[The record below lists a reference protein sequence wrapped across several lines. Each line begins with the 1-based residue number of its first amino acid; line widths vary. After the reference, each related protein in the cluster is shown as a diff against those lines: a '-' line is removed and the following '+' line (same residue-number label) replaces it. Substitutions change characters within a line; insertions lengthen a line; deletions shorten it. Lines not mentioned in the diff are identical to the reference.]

1 MVTVRNNQVIREDG
15 SVDLDAW
22 IERIKDKVE
31 ITDEAGLREVAEMAQ
46 QLETKASRDGTT
58 WAENFSS
65 FRTGLEI
72 ADILA
77 ELKLDTDA
85 LKAAVI
91 YRAVREGQTS
101 LGAVSKTAGNDIAKL
116 VEGVLRMAAISTV
129 MKTENRVVLGQ
140 ATDQL
145 DNLRKMLVAM
155 VDDVRVALIK
165 LAERTCAIR
174 AVKEA
179 PEQRKQKVASEVFN
193 IYAPLAHRLGIG
205 HLKWELEDLSFRY
218 LQPDA
223 YKSIAKLLDEKRL
236 ARDGYIKGVVDQLHE
251 ALARVGVESDISGR
265 AKHIY
270 SIWRKMKRKNIDF
283 YQVYDIRAVRVLVP
297 DIRDC
302 YASLGVVHNI
312 WQHIPREFDDY
323 IATPKENGY
332 RSLHTAVLGPEGKV
346 LEVQIR
352 THDMHEEA
360 ELGVCAHWRYKE
372 GSTGKSDSYDEKIA
386 WLRQVLEWQ
395 EELGDNALSSA
406 LSEFNEEIVD
416 ERVYV
421 FTPDGHVVD
430 LAKGATPLDFAYHVH
445 TEVGHRCRGAKVN
458 GRIVPLN
465 YPLHTGEQVEI
476 LKGSESRPSRDWLQS
491 SLGFI
496 GTSRAR
502 AKVVHW
508 FKLQDRDRNIEDG
521 RAILDREFKRLDVG
535 KLNLDRVAQLLNL
548 RSSDDLYA
556 SVGAGDIRIS
566 QVLNNIQEFSGD
578 SSQRQQELLPVD
590 TRKPRVNPI
599 TSEFSINGV
608 DNLMTSIAGC
618 CKPVPG
624 DEVVGYVSVG
634 RGVTVHRKH
643 CKELKRLLE
652 IHGDRIV
659 DVSWSRDGDGGETY
673 PVEVY
678 IKAYD
683 RQGLLRDI
691 TQVLSNERVNV
702 TAINTKS
709 DQRDGTA
716 TMTLTMEIN
725 SLASLGNVLAR
736 VNQLS
741 NVIEVRRSHQGNPN
755 DIPRH

>member
-1 MVTVRNNQVIREDG
+1 MVTVRKHQVIREDG
-15 SVDLDAW
+15 SIDLDVW
-22 IERIKDKVE
+22 IESLKDKVE
-31 ITDEAGLREVAEMAQ
+31 ITDEAGLRAVAEFAHE
-46 QLETKASRDGTT
+46 LENKASREGTT
-58 WAENFSS
+58 WAESFTS

-77 ELKLDTDA
+77 ELNLDTEA

-101 LGAVSKTAGNDIAKL
+101 LGVVSKKFGNNIAKL
-116 VEGVLRMAAISTV
+116 VEGGLRMAAISTV
-129 MKTENRVVLGQ
+129 MNSENKVVLGQ
-140 ATDQL
+140 AADQL

-155 VDDVRVALIK
+155 VDDVRIALIK

-179 PEQRKQKVASEVFN
+179 PEEKRQKVAREVFD

-223 YKSIAKLLDEKRL
+223 YMRIAKLLDEKRM
-236 ARDGYIKGVVDQLHE
+236 ARDDYIHEVVEQLHD
-251 ALARVGVESDISGR
+251 ALARVGIDSDISGR

-302 YASLGVVHNI
+302 YATLGVVHNI

-352 THDMHEEA
+352 TQDMHDEA

-372 GSTGKSDSYDEKIA
+372 GSTGKTDSYDEKIS

-406 LSEFNEEIVD
+406 LSEFNNEVAE

-421 FTPDGHVVD
+421 FTPEGHVVD
-430 LAKGATPLDFAYHVH
+430 LARGATPLDFAYHVH

-465 YPLHTGEQVEI
+465 YHLQTGEQVEI
-476 LKGSESRPSRDWLQS
+476 LKGSESRPSRDWLQP

-521 RAILDREFKRLDVG
+521 RSILDREFKRLDVG
-535 KLNLDRVAQLLNL
+535 KLNMDRVAEALNL
-548 RSSDDLYA
+548 KAAEDVYA
-556 SVGAGDIRIS
+556 AVGAGDLRVS
-566 QVLNNIQEFSGD
+566 QVLNNIQEFDGESK
-578 SSQRQQELLPVD
+578 QQELLPVD
-590 TRKPRVNPI
+590 IRKPRVNPI

-652 IHGDRIV
+652 IHGERIV
-659 DVSWSRDGDGGETY
+659 DVSWAAESGNTY
-673 PVEVY
+673 PVEVF

-702 TAINTKS
+702 TAINTQS
-709 DQRDGTA
+709 DPTKNIA
-716 TMTLTMEIN
+716 TMTITMEIG
-725 SLASLGNVLAR
+725 SLAFLGDVLAR

-741 NVIEVRRSHQGNPN
+741 NVIEVRRSHQGNSN
-755 DIPRH
+755 EHSRH

>member
-1 MVTVRNNQVIREDG
+1 MVTVRNQQVIRADG

-22 IERIKDKVE
+22 IDRLKDKVE
-31 ITDEAGLREVAEMAQ
+31 LSDEAGLRQLALYAAELAQ
-46 QLETKASRDGTT
+46 PVPPGDDARWESG
-58 WAENFSS
+58 NS
-65 FRTGLEI
+65 FLTGLEI
-72 ADILA
+72 AEILA
-77 ELKLDTDA
+77 ELHLDTDA
-85 LKAAVI
+85 LKAAVL
-91 YRAVREGQTS
+91 YRAVREGKAT
-101 LGAVSKTAGNDIAKL
+101 LGTVSKLAGGNIAKL
-116 VEGVLRMAAISTV
+116 IEGVLRMAAISTV
-129 MKTENRVVLGQ
+129 MNPENKVVLGQ

-174 AVKEA
+174 AVKNA
-179 PEQRKQKVASEVFN
+179 PEEKKQRVAREVFD

-223 YKSIAKLLDEKRL
+223 YMRIAKLLDEKRL
-236 ARDGYIKGVVDQLHE
+236 DREEYIRRVVDHLHD
-251 ALARVGVESDISGR
+251 ALARVGVDSDISGR

-302 YASLGVVHNI
+302 YAALGVVHNI

-352 THDMHEEA
+352 THDMHDEA

-372 GSTGKSDSYDEKIA
+372 GSTGRSDSYDGKIA

-395 EELGDNALSSA
+395 EELGDNAVTSVLTQ
-406 LSEFNEEIVD
+406 FNEDIVD

-421 FTPDGHVVD
+421 FTPEGHVVD
-430 LAKGATPLDFAYHVH
+430 LAQGATPLDFAYHIH

-465 YPLHTGEQVEI
+465 YQLRTGEQVEV
-476 LKGSESRPSRDWLQS
+476 LKGNESRPSRDWLQP
-491 SLGFI
+491 SLGYL
-496 GTSRAR
+496 GTNRAR
-502 AKVVHW
+502 AKVAHW
-508 FKLQDRDRNIEDG
+508 FKLQDRDRNIEGG
-521 RAILDREFKRLDVG
+521 RDLLDKEFKRLDVG
-535 KLNLDRVAQLLNL
+535 RLNLDRVARALNL
-548 RSSDDLYA
+548 KAAEDIYA
-556 SVGAGDIRIS
+556 AVGAGDLRVS
-566 QVLNNIQEFSGD
+566 QVLNSIQELHHEGE
-578 SSQRQQELLPVD
+578 QQELIPRD
-590 TRKPRVNPI
+590 IRKPRVNPI

-624 DEVVGYVSVG
+624 DEVVGYISVG

-643 CKELKRLLE
+643 CKELQRLLE
-652 IHGDRIV
+652 IHGDRVV
-659 DVSWSRDGDGGETY
+659 DVSWSAEAGRTY
-673 PVEVY
+673 PVEVF

-691 TQVLSNERVNV
+691 TQVLAAERVNV
-702 TAINTKS
+702 TSINTKS
-709 DQRDGTA
+709 DPTDHTA
-716 TMTLTMEIN
+716 TMSLSMDIG
-725 SLASLGNVLAR
+725 SLAGLGDVLAR
-736 VNQLS
+736 INQLS
-741 NVIEVRRSHQGNPN
+741 NVIEVRRWHQGYS
-755 DIPRH
+755 DEQSRH

>member
-1 MVTVRNNQVIREDG
+1 MVTVRNQQVIREDG

-22 IERIKDKVE
+22 IDRLKDKVE
-31 ITDEAGLREVAEMAQ
+31 ITDEAGLREVALYAQEMETAAIARDDAQ
-46 QLETKASRDGTT
+46 WE
-58 WAENFSS
+58 SS
-65 FRTGLEI
+65 NSFYTGLEI
-72 ADILA
+72 AEILA
-77 ELKLDTDA
+77 ELHLDTDA

-91 YRAVREGQTS
+91 YRAVREGKTS
-101 LGAVSKTAGNDIAKL
+101 LGDVSKRTGGNIAKL
-116 VEGVLRMAAISTV
+116 IEGVLRMAAISAV
-129 MKTENRVVLGQ
+129 MNPENRVVLGQ

-174 AVKEA
+174 AVKNA
-179 PEQRKQKVASEVFN
+179 PEEKKQRVAREVFD

-223 YKSIAKLLDEKRL
+223 YMRIAKLLDEKRL
-236 ARDGYIKGVVDQLHE
+236 NRDGYIRSVVEELHG

-302 YASLGVVHNI
+302 YAALGVVHNI
-312 WQHIPREFDDY
+312 WQHIPKEFDDY

-352 THDMHEEA
+352 TQDMHDEA

-372 GSTGKSDSYDEKIA
+372 GNTGRSDSYDGKIA

-395 EELGDNALSSA
+395 EDLGDSSVSNVLSQF
-406 LSEFNEEIVD
+406 SEDIVD

-421 FTPDGHVVD
+421 FTPEGHVVD
-430 LAKGATPLDFAYHVH
+430 LAQGATPLDFAYHIH

-465 YPLHTGEQVEI
+465 YQVRTGEQVEI
-476 LKGSESRPSRDWLQS
+476 LKGNESRPSRDWLQP
-491 SLGFI
+491 SLGFL

-502 AKVVHW
+502 AKVIHW
-508 FKLQDRDRNIEDG
+508 FKLQDRDRNIEGG
-521 RAILDREFKRLDVG
+521 RELLDKEFKRLDVG
-535 KLNLDRVAQLLNL
+535 KLNLDRVAQALNL
-548 RSSDDLYA
+548 KTADDIYA
-556 SVGAGDIRIS
+556 AVGAGDLRVS
-566 QVLNNIQEFSGD
+566 QVLNNIQEFD
-578 SSQRQQELLPVD
+578 NETRQQELLPID

-599 TSEFSINGV
+599 ASEFSINGV

-624 DEVVGYVSVG
+624 DAVVGYISVG

-643 CKELKRLLE
+643 CKELQRLME
-652 IHGDRIV
+652 IHGDRVV
-659 DVSWSRDGDGGETY
+659 DVTWSAEAGRTY
-673 PVEVY
+673 PVEVF

-691 TQVLSNERVNV
+691 TLVLSTERVNV
-702 TAINTKS
+702 TSINTLSNPS
-709 DQRDGTA
+709 DNTA

-725 SLASLGNVLAR
+725 SLAGLGDVLAR
-736 VNQLS
+736 INQLS
-741 NVIEVRRSHQGNPN
+741 NVIEVRRSHQGNK
-755 DIPRH
+755 DAKSRH

>member
-1 MVTVRNNQVIREDG
+1 MVTVRKHQVIREDG
-15 SVDLDAW
+15 SIDLDVW
-22 IERIKDKVE
+22 IESLKDKVE
-31 ITDEAGLREVAEMAQ
+31 ITDEAGLRAVAEFAHE
-46 QLETKASRDGTT
+46 LENKASREGTT
-58 WAENFSS
+58 WAESFTS

-77 ELKLDTDA
+77 ELNLDTEA

-101 LGAVSKTAGNDIAKL
+101 LGVVSKKFGNNIAKL
-116 VEGVLRMAAISTV
+116 VEGGLRMAAISTV
-129 MKTENRVVLGQ
+129 MNSENKVVLGQ
-140 ATDQL
+140 AADQL

-155 VDDVRVALIK
+155 VDDVRIALIK

-179 PEQRKQKVASEVFN
+179 PEEKRQKVAREVFD

-218 LQPDA
+218 LQPEA
-223 YKSIAKLLDEKRL
+223 YMRIAKLLDEKRM
-236 ARDGYIKGVVDQLHE
+236 ARDDYIHEVVEQLHD
-251 ALARVGVESDISGR
+251 ALARVGIDSDISGR

-302 YASLGVVHNI
+302 YATLGVVHNI

-352 THDMHEEA
+352 TQDMHDEA

-372 GSTGKSDSYDEKIA
+372 GSTGKTDSYDEKIS

-406 LSEFNEEIVD
+406 LSEFNNEVAE

-421 FTPDGHVVD
+421 FTPEGHVVD
-430 LAKGATPLDFAYHVH
+430 LARGATPLDFAYHVH

-465 YPLHTGEQVEI
+465 YHLQTGEQVEI
-476 LKGSESRPSRDWLQS
+476 LKGSESRPSRDWLQP

-521 RAILDREFKRLDVG
+521 RSILDREFKRLDVG
-535 KLNLDRVAQLLNL
+535 KLNMDRVAEALNL
-548 RSSDDLYA
+548 KAAEDVYA
-556 SVGAGDIRIS
+556 AVGAGDLRVS
-566 QVLNNIQEFSGD
+566 QVLNNIQEFDGESK
-578 SSQRQQELLPVD
+578 QQELLPVD
-590 TRKPRVNPI
+590 IRKPRVNPI

-652 IHGDRIV
+652 IHGERIV
-659 DVSWSRDGDGGETY
+659 DVSWAAESGNTY
-673 PVEVY
+673 PVEVF

-702 TAINTKS
+702 TAINTQS
-709 DQRDGTA
+709 DPTKNIA
-716 TMTLTMEIN
+716 TMTITMEIG
-725 SLASLGNVLAR
+725 SLAFLGDVLAR

-741 NVIEVRRSHQGNPN
+741 NVIEVRRSHQGNSN
-755 DIPRH
+755 EHSRH

>member
-1 MVTVRNNQVIREDG
+1 MVTVRNQQVIREDG

-22 IERIKDKVE
+22 IERLKDKVDISDAE
-31 ITDEAGLREVAEMAQ
+31 GLRDLALYAQ
-46 QLETKASRDGTT
+46 ELEHKARRSDTV
-58 WAENFSS
+58 WADSTSS
-65 FRTGLEI
+65 FRSGLEM

-77 ELKLDTDA
+77 DLHLDTDA

-91 YRAVREGQTS
+91 YRAVREGQAT
-101 LGAVSKTAGNDIAKL
+101 LGDVNRKAGGQIAKL
-116 VEGVLRMAAISTV
+116 VEGVLRMAAISAV
-129 MKTENRVVLGQ
+129 MNPEKKVVLGQ

-165 LAERTCAIR
+165 LSERTCAIR
-174 AVKEA
+174 AVKNA
-179 PEQRKQKVASEVFN
+179 PESRKQKVAQEVFD

-223 YKSIAKLLDEKRL
+223 YKRIAKLLDERRL
-236 ARDGYIKGVVDQLHE
+236 DRDGYINSVVGQLHA
-251 ALARVGVESDISGR
+251 ALARVGIDSDISGR

-302 YASLGVVHNI
+302 YAALGVVHNL

-332 RSLHTAVLGPEGKV
+332 RSLHTAVLGPDGKV

-352 THDMHEEA
+352 THDMHDEA

-372 GSTGKSDSYDEKIA
+372 GSTGKSDSYDDKIA

-395 EELGDNALSSA
+395 EELGDSAVSSVFSQF
-406 LSEFNEEIVD
+406 SEDIVD

-421 FTPDGHVVD
+421 FTPEGHVVD
-430 LAKGATPLDFAYHVH
+430 LAQGATPLDFAYHIH

-465 YPLHTGEQVEI
+465 YHLQTGEQVEI
-476 LKGSESRPSRDWLQS
+476 LKGNESRPSRDWLQP
-491 SLGFI
+491 SLGFL

-521 RAILDREFKRLDVG
+521 RDILDKEFKRLELG
-535 KLNLDRVAQLLNL
+535 KVNLNRVAENLNLKAEEDVFA
-548 RSSDDLYA
+548 A
-556 SVGAGDIRIS
+556 IGAGDLRVS
-566 QVLNNIQEFSGD
+566 QVLNVIQDLEGSD
-578 SSQRQQELLPVD
+578 RQQELLPLD
-590 TRKPRVNPI
+590 IRKPRVNPI

-624 DEVVGYVSVG
+624 DAVVGYISVG

-643 CKELKRLLE
+643 CKELQRLME
-652 IHGDRIV
+652 SHGDRVV
-659 DVSWSRDGDGGETY
+659 DVSWSAEAGRTY

-691 TQVLSNERVNV
+691 TLVLATERVNV
-702 TAINTKS
+702 TAINTQS
-709 DQRDGTA
+709 NPADQTA
-716 TMTLTMEIN
+716 AMTLTMEIN
-725 SLASLGNVLAR
+725 SLASLGDVLAR
-736 VNQLS
+736 INQLS
-741 NVIEVRRSHQGNPN
+741 NVIEVRRSLQGQSDEPA
-755 DIPRH
+755 RR

>member
-1 MVTVRNNQVIREDG
+1 MVTVRNQQVIREDG

-22 IERIKDKVE
+22 ISRLKDKVE
-31 ITDEAGLREVAEMAQ
+31 ISDEPGLRDVALYAQ
-46 QLETKASRDGTT
+46 ELENAAIARDDAKWESG
-58 WAENFSS
+58 NS
-65 FRTGLEI
+65 FHTGLEI
-72 ADILA
+72 AEILA
-77 ELKLDTDA
+77 ELHLDTDA

-91 YRAVREGQTS
+91 YRAVREGKAS
-101 LGAVSKTAGNDIAKL
+101 LGNVSKRAGGDIAKL
-116 VEGVLRMAAISTV
+116 IEGVLRMAAISAV
-129 MKTENRVVLGQ
+129 MNPENAVVLGQ

-174 AVKEA
+174 AVKNA
-179 PEQRKQKVASEVFN
+179 PEERKQKVAREVFD

-218 LQPDA
+218 LQPDS
-223 YKSIAKLLDEKRL
+223 YMRIAKLLDEKRL
-236 ARDGYIKGVVDQLHE
+236 DREGYIRNVVDQLHG
-251 ALARVGVESDISGR
+251 ALARVGVDSDISGR

-302 YASLGVVHNI
+302 YATLGVVHNI

-332 RSLHTAVLGPEGKV
+332 RSLHTAVLGPDGKV

-352 THDMHEEA
+352 THDMHDEA

-372 GSTGKSDSYDEKIA
+372 GSTGKSDSYDGKIA

-395 EELGDNALSSA
+395 EELGDSAVSSVLSQF
-406 LSEFNEEIVD
+406 SEDIID

-421 FTPDGHVVD
+421 FTPEGHVVD
-430 LAKGATPLDFAYHVH
+430 LAQGATPLDFAYHIH

-465 YPLHTGEQVEI
+465 YQLRTGEQVEV
-476 LKGSESRPSRDWLQS
+476 LKGNESRPSRDWLQPT
-491 SLGFI
+491 LGFL
-496 GTSRAR
+496 GTNRAR

-508 FKLQDRDRNIEDG
+508 FKLQDRDRNIEGG
-521 RAILDREFKRLDVG
+521 RDLLDKEFKRLDVG
-535 KLNLDRVAQLLNL
+535 KLNLDRVATSLNL
-548 RSSDDLYA
+548 KTADDIYA
-556 SVGAGDIRIS
+556 AVGAGDLRVS
-566 QVLNNIQEFSGD
+566 QVLNSIQELGSESG
-578 SSQRQQELLPVD
+578 RQQELLPLD
-590 TRKPRVNPI
+590 IRKPKVNPI

-624 DEVVGYVSVG
+624 DEVVGYISVG

-643 CKELKRLLE
+643 CKELQRLME
-652 IHGDRIV
+652 IHGDRVV
-659 DVSWSRDGDGGETY
+659 DVTWSAEAGRSY
-673 PVEVY
+673 PVEVF

-691 TQVLSNERVNV
+691 TQVLANERVNV

-709 DQRDGTA
+709 HPTDNTA
-716 TMTLTMEIN
+716 TMQVTMEIN
-725 SLASLGNVLAR
+725 SLAGLGDVLGR
-736 VNQLS
+736 INQLS
-741 NVIEVRRSHQGNPN
+741 NVIEVRRSHQGPTST
-755 DIPRH
+755 DEQSRH

>member
-1 MVTVRNNQVIREDG
+1 MVTVRNNPVVREDG
-15 SVDLDAW
+15 SIDLRAW
-22 IERIKDKVE
+22 IEHLKEKVE
-31 ITDEAGLREVAEMAQ
+31 ITDEEGLLQLAEY
-46 QLETKASRDGTT
+46 SRDLKDKTPNSQNV
-58 WAENFSS
+58 WADSASS
-65 FRTGLEI
+65 FMTGLEMVE
-72 ADILA
+72 ILA
-77 ELKLDTDA
+77 DLRMDTDS

-91 YRAVREGQTS
+91 YRAVRERQTS
-101 LGAVSKTAGNDIAKL
+101 LENVSRMAGTGIAKL
-116 VEGVLRMAAISTV
+116 IEGVLRMAAIAAV
-129 MKTENRVVLGQ
+129 MNPEKKVVLGQ

-174 AVKEA
+174 AVKTA
-179 PEQRKQKVASEVFN
+179 PEDKKQKVAREVFD

-218 LQPDA
+218 LQPEA
-223 YKSIAKLLDEKRL
+223 YMRIAKLLDEKRMD
-236 ARDGYIKGVVDQLHE
+236 RDNYIRNVVKQIHD
-251 ALARVGVESDISGR
+251 ALARVGIEAEISGR

-297 DIRDC
+297 EIRDC
-302 YASLGVVHNI
+302 YAALGVAHNL
-312 WQHIPREFDDY
+312 WQHIPKEFDDY

-352 THDMHEEA
+352 TQDMHDEA

-372 GSTGKSDSYDEKIA
+372 GSTGRTDSYDDKIA

-395 EELGDNALSSA
+395 EELGDSAVSSVLSQF
-406 LSEFNEEIVD
+406 SEDIID

-430 LAKGATPLDFAYHVH
+430 LAAGATPLDFAYHVH

-465 YPLHTGEQVEI
+465 YKLQTGEQVEI
-476 LKGSESRPSRDWLQS
+476 LKGNEARPSRDWLQP

-502 AKVVHW
+502 AKVIHW
-508 FKLQDRDRNIEDG
+508 FKQQDRGRNIEDG
-521 RAILDREFKRLDVG
+521 REVLEKEFKRLDVG
-535 KLNLDRVAQLLNL
+535 KINLEPLAQTFGL
-548 RSSDDLYA
+548 RTAEDLYA
-556 SVGAGDIRIS
+556 AVGAGDVRVS
-566 QVLNNIQEFSGD
+566 QVLGGIQALEGD
-578 SSQRQQELLPVD
+578 QPQQELLPLD
-590 TRKPRVNPI
+590 TRRPRINPV

-608 DNLMTSIAGC
+608 DNLMTTIAGC

-624 DEVVGYVSVG
+624 DEVVGYISVG
-634 RGVTVHRKH
+634 RGVTVHRKN
-643 CKELKRLLE
+643 CKEVTRLME
-652 IHGDRIV
+652 SHADRIV
-659 DVSWSRDGDGGETY
+659 DVSWSAEAGHFY
-673 PVEVY
+673 PVDIF

-691 TQVLSNERVNV
+691 TQLLASERVNV
-702 TAINTKS
+702 TAVNTLS
-709 DQRDGTA
+709 DRSDNTA
-716 TMTLTMEIN
+716 SMALTIEIN
-725 SLASLGNVLAR
+725 SLAALGDVLAR
-736 VNQLS
+736 INQLP
-741 NVIEVRRSHQGNPN
+741 NVVEVKRSHQG
-755 DIPRH
+755 H

>member
-1 MVTVRNNQVIREDG
+1 MVTVRNQQVIREDG

-22 IERIKDKVE
+22 IDRLKDKVE
-31 ITDEAGLREVAEMAQ
+31 ITDEQGLREIALYAQ
-46 QLETKASRDGTT
+46 ELENSSARDETQ
-58 WAENFSS
+58 WESS
-65 FRTGLEI
+65 NSFYTGLEI
-72 ADILA
+72 AEILA
-77 ELKLDTDA
+77 ELHLDTDA

-91 YRAVREGQTS
+91 YRAVREGKAT
-101 LGAVSKTAGNDIAKL
+101 LGNVSKLAGNQIAKL
-116 VEGVLRMAAISTV
+116 IEGVLRMAAISTV
-129 MKTENRVVLGQ
+129 MNPENRVVLGQ

-165 LAERTCAIR
+165 LGERTCAIR
-174 AVKEA
+174 AVKNA
-179 PEQRKQKVASEVFN
+179 PEEKKQKVAREVFD

-223 YKSIAKLLDEKRL
+223 YMRIAKLLDEKRL
-236 ARDGYIKGVVDQLHE
+236 DREGYIGNVVSQLHQ
-251 ALARVGVESDISGR
+251 ALARVGVDSDISGR

-302 YASLGVVHNI
+302 YAALGVVHNI
-312 WQHIPREFDDY
+312 WQHIPKEFDDY

-332 RSLHTAVLGPEGKV
+332 RSLHTAVLGPDGKV

-352 THDMHEEA
+352 THDMHDEA

-372 GSTGKSDSYDEKIA
+372 GSTGKSDSYDGKIA

-395 EELGDNALSSA
+395 EELGDSAVSNVLSQF
-406 LSEFNEEIVD
+406 SEDIVD

-421 FTPDGHVVD
+421 FTPEGHVVD
-430 LAKGATPLDFAYHVH
+430 LAQGATPLDFAYHIH

-465 YPLHTGEQVEI
+465 YQLRTGEQVEI
-476 LKGSESRPSRDWLQS
+476 LKGSESRPSRDWLQI
-491 SLGFI
+491 SLGFL

-521 RAILDREFKRLDVG
+521 RDVLDKEFKRLDVG
-535 KLNLDRVAQLLNL
+535 KLNLDRVAQSLNL
-548 RSSDDLYA
+548 KTADDLYA
-556 SVGAGDIRIS
+556 AVGAGDLRVG
-566 QVLNNIQEFSGD
+566 QVLNSIQDFDGEG
-578 SSQRQQELLPVD
+578 QQQELLPMD
-590 TRKPRVNPI
+590 SRKPRVNPI
-599 TSEFSINGV
+599 ASEFSINGV

-624 DEVVGYVSVG
+624 DDVVGYISVG

-643 CKELKRLLE
+643 CKELLRLME
-652 IHGDRIV
+652 IHGDRVV
-659 DVSWSRDGDGGETY
+659 DVSWSAEAGHTY
-673 PVEVY
+673 PVEVF

-691 TQVLSNERVNV
+691 TLVLATERVNV
-702 TAINTKS
+702 TSVNTKS
-709 DQRDGTA
+709 NPADGTA
-716 TMTLTMEIN
+716 TMSLTMDVN
-725 SLASLGNVLAR
+725 SLAGLGDVLAR
-736 VNQLS
+736 INQLS
-741 NVIEVRRSHQGNPN
+741 NVIEVRRSHQGHS
-755 DIPRH
+755 DEHSRH

>member
-1 MVTVRNNQVIREDG
+1 MVTVRQHQVIREDG
-15 SVDLDAW
+15 SIDLDAW
-22 IERIKDKVE
+22 IESLKDKVE
-31 ITDEAGLREVAEMAQ
+31 ITDEDGLRDIAVFARE
-46 QLETKASRDGTT
+46 LENKASREGTT

-77 ELKLDTDA
+77 ELKLDTEA

-91 YRAVREGQTS
+91 YRSVREGQTS
-101 LGAVSKTAGNDIAKL
+101 LGVISKKFGTNISKL
-116 VEGVLRMAAISTV
+116 VEGGLRMAAISTV
-129 MKTENRVVLGQ
+129 MNQENKVVLGQ
-140 ATDQL
+140 AADQM

-155 VDDVRVALIK
+155 VDDVRIALIK

-174 AVKEA
+174 AVKNA
-179 PEQRKQKVASEVFN
+179 PEQRKQKVAREIFD

-218 LQPDA
+218 LEPEA
-223 YKSIAKLLDEKRL
+223 YMRIAKLLDEKRL
-236 ARDGYIKGVVDQLHE
+236 DRDGYIKEVVDQLHD
-251 ALARVGVESDISGR
+251 ALARVSIESEITGR

-302 YASLGVVHNI
+302 YATLGVVHNI

-332 RSLHTAVLGPEGKV
+332 RSLHTAVLGPDGKV

-372 GSTGKSDSYDEKIA
+372 GSTGKVDSYDEKIA

-406 LSEFNEEIVD
+406 LSEFNDEIVE

-465 YPLHTGEQVEI
+465 YQLQTGEQVEI
-476 LKGSESRPSRDWLQS
+476 LKGAESRPSRDWLQP

-508 FKLQDRDRNIEDG
+508 FKLQDRDRNIDDG
-521 RAILDREFKRLDVG
+521 RSILEREFKRLDIG
-535 KLNLDRVAQLLNL
+535 KVNLDRVAQAVNL
-548 RSSDDLYA
+548 KTSEDVYA
-556 SVGAGDIRIS
+556 AVGAGDLRVS
-566 QVLNNIQEFSGD
+566 QVLNHIQEFEGNT
-578 SSQRQQELLPVD
+578 QQELLPVD
-590 TRKPRVNPI
+590 IRKPRVNPI

-624 DEVVGYVSVG
+624 DDVVGYVSVG

-643 CKELKRLLE
+643 CKELLRLIE
-652 IHGDRIV
+652 IHGDRII
-659 DVSWSRDGDGGETY
+659 DVSWAGDSSKTY

-691 TQVLSNERVNV
+691 TLVLSNERVNV
-702 TAINTKS
+702 TAVNTIS
-709 DQRDGTA
+709 DPSSNIA
-716 TMTLTMEIN
+716 TMTLTMEIY
-725 SLASLGNVLAR
+725 SLAALGDVLAK

-741 NVIEVRRSHQGNPN
+741 NVIEVRRSHQGSGN
-755 DIPRH
+755 DNPRH

>member
-1 MVTVRNNQVIREDG
+1 MVTVRNQQVIREDG

-22 IERIKDKVE
+22 IERLKSKVE
-31 ITDEAGLREVAEMAQ
+31 ISDEAGLRDLALYAQ
-46 QLETKASRDGTT
+46 ELESSASTRDDAKWDSG
-58 WAENFSS
+58 SS
-65 FRTGLEI
+65 LYTGLEM
-72 ADILA
+72 AEILA
-77 ELKLDTDA
+77 GLHLDTDA

-91 YRAVREGQTS
+91 YRAVREGKTT
-101 LGAVSKTAGNDIAKL
+101 LGNVSKRAGGDIAKL
-116 VEGVLRMAAISTV
+116 IEGVLRMAAISAV
-129 MKTENRVVLGQ
+129 MNPEKKVVLGQ

-174 AVKEA
+174 AVKNA
-179 PEQRKQKVASEVFN
+179 PEARKQKVAREVFD

-218 LQPDA
+218 LEPEA
-223 YKSIAKLLDEKRL
+223 YMRIAKLLDEKRL
-236 ARDGYIKGVVDQLHE
+236 DRDGYINRVVEQLHT
-251 ALARVGVESDISGR
+251 ALARVGVDSDISGR

-302 YASLGVVHNI
+302 YAALGVVHNI
-312 WQHIPREFDDY
+312 WQHIPKEFDDY

-352 THDMHEEA
+352 TQNMHDEA

-372 GSTGKSDSYDEKIA
+372 GTTGKSDSYDGKIA

-395 EELGDNALSSA
+395 EELGDTAVSSVLSQ
-406 LSEFNEEIVD
+406 LNEDIVD

-421 FTPDGHVVD
+421 FTPEGHVVD
-430 LAKGATPLDFAYHVH
+430 LAQGATPLDFAYHVH

-465 YPLHTGEQVEI
+465 YQLRTGEQVEI
-476 LKGSESRPSRDWLQS
+476 MKGNESRPSRDWLQPA
-491 SLGFI
+491 LGFL
-496 GTSRAR
+496 GTSRGR

-508 FKLQDRDRNIEDG
+508 FKLQDRDRNIEGG
-521 RAILDREFKRLDVG
+521 RDLLEKEFKRLDVG
-535 KLNLDRVAQLLNL
+535 KLNLDRVAQSLNL
-548 RSSDDLYA
+548 KAADDIYA
-556 SVGAGDIRIS
+556 AVGAGDLRVS
-566 QVLNNIQEFSGD
+566 QVLNAIQEFD
-578 SSQRQQELLPVD
+578 SESQQQQELLPLD
-590 TRKPRVNPI
+590 IRKPRVNPI

-608 DNLMTSIAGC
+608 DNLMTTIAGC

-624 DEVVGYVSVG
+624 DEVVGYISVG

-643 CKELKRLLE
+643 CKELQRLME
-652 IHGDRIV
+652 IHGDRII
-659 DVSWSRDGDGGETY
+659 DVSWSAEAGHTY
-673 PVEVY
+673 PVEVF
-678 IKAYD
+678 IKAWD

-691 TQVLSNERVNV
+691 TLVLANERVNV

-709 DQRDGTA
+709 NPSDNTA
-716 TMTLTMEIN
+716 TMSVTMEIN
-725 SLASLGNVLAR
+725 SLAGLGDVLNR
-736 VNQLS
+736 INQLS
-741 NVIEVRRSHQGNPN
+741 NVIEVRRSHQGHKT
-755 DIPRH
+755 DEQSRH